1 MMMKRTWTGGIAL
14 ASALLMVVGLLIELA
29 GLIPIW
35 AYEVLLVVLFPAF
48 VICLGLW
55 WMAREHDE
63 DIPFIGY

>member
-1 MMMKRTWTGGIAL
+1 MMMKRTWAGGIAL
-14 ASALLMVVGLLIELA
+14 ASAFLMVVGLFLELA
-29 GLIPIW
+29 GLTPLW
-35 AYEVLLVVLFPAF
+35 AYEILLVVLFPVF

>member
-1 MMMKRTWTGGIAL
+1 MMMKRTWAGGIAL
-14 ASALLMVVGLLIELA
+14 ASALLMVVGLFLELA
-29 GLIPIW
+29 GLTPLW
-35 AYEVLLVVLFPAF
+35 AYEIFLVMLFPVF